1 MNKIPKFSKD
11 YIRKDFLTFS
21 VIFFLII
28 SLITITAYSISSHKI
43 NLSYVEQQLT
53 LASETTRLRLAT
65 TVNSELALVRKMADT
80 PVIRQYFK
88 DPSNRELEAL
98 ARDEFNIFIQHFEL
112 KIVFWINDVDK
123 IFYISNS
130 EPYTIDPNDP
140 ESYWYNLTL
149 YSTEKYNFNINYN
162 PNVEQIYL
170 WVNAPVFEEID
181 NRKKPLGM
189 LGTGIN
195 LTNFINFIS
204 NAHMEYDSN
213 ITPYTFNRFY
223 EITSAAN
230 YDLVYNK
237 TRLNIYLGE
246 IGDEIIRTARLLS
259 DGERRIFINND
270 KMYLVSSIPEM
281 EWFLTLS
288 YPLPGFIA
296 LNQSINIVFFSML
309 FLIFITLVTI
319 NIFIARSENAITKQ
333 NIQLLEANE
342 KAEAASRTK
351 SRFLATMSH
360 EIRTPLN
367 AIIGIAQIE
376 MQNEKLSEKH
386 KIAFKQIQRSGNNLL
401 GIINDILDMSK
412 IETGKLEL
420 NPVVYDVPSL
430 INDAVQLNIVR
441 IGSKPIV
448 FKLDVKESLP
458 SKLYGDELRIKQ
470 ILNNL
475 LSNAIKYTEKGEVI
489 LSVRYIF
496 ADENIMLKFIIKDTG
511 QGMKPED
518 KDRLFSEYMRF
529 NKKSNRFT
537 EGTGLGLNITKKIV
551 EMMDGTISVE
561 SEYGKGSTFTVSIWQ
576 RTDEYIP
583 IGEEL
588 AQRLSNFTFTSIKQD
603 VLKITHEEMPYGS
616 VLVVDDVDTNLYV
629 AHGILSFYNL
639 EIDLAD
645 SGYAAI
651 KKLEEGNNYDV
662 IFMDQMMP
670 RMDGIETTQKLRSG
684 GYTGTII
691 ALTANAL
698 AGNDEMFIR
707 KGFDGFIPKPID
719 LGQLNVILNKFVRD
733 KHPEEAKK
741 YKPEI
746 TVMTQE
752 EMQKRDLKLKQAFC
766 HNAKKAIVTMRE
778 AVQQAEND
786 DSVNLFTATVHSMKS
801 ALSKISEFEVS
812 QDAYAL
818 ESAGK
823 RNDIEFINANLESFI
838 KILETLIE
846 EFTPVEDDET

>member
-1 MNKIPKFSKD
+1 MAKILKFSKI
-11 YIRKDFLTFS
+11 YVKKDFLVFS

-28 SLITITAYSISSHKI
+28 TVVTITAYSISSRQI
-43 NLSYVEQQLT
+43 NHSYVEQQLA
-53 LASETTRLRLAT
+53 LASETTRLRLAKI
-65 TVNSELALVRKMADT
+65 VDSELALVLKMANT
-80 PVIRQYFK
+80 PIICQYFMNPS
-88 DPSNRELEAL
+88 DPELKAL
-98 ARDEFNIFIQHFEL
+98 AQVEFDIYTSYFKQKMIFW
-112 KIVFWINDVDK
+112 VNDVDK
-123 IFYISNS
+123 IFYSTNN
-130 EPYTIDPNDP
+130 EPYVVDPGDP

-170 WVNAPVFEEID
+170 WVNVPVFNE
-181 NRKKPLGM
+181 NGGRKKPIGM

-195 LTNFINFIS
+195 LTEFTEFIANSYKDFDKNIS
-204 NAHMEYDSN
+204 L
-213 ITPYTFNRFY
+213 YTFNKFN
-223 EITSAAN
+223 EITSASDYN
-230 YDLVYNK
+230 LVNDK
-237 TRLNIYLGE
+237 ARLYVYLGE
-246 IGDEIIRTARLLS
+246 VGVNIIKTANQLS
-259 DGERRIFINND
+259 NGESSGFIYEG
-270 KMYLVSSIPEM
+270 KMYLISSIPEM
-281 EWFLTLS
+281 EWFLLLS

-296 LNQSINIVFFSML
+296 LNQSMNIVFFSML
-309 FLIFITLVTI
+309 MLIFISLISI
-319 NIFIARSENAITKQ
+319 NIFAARSENALAKQ
-333 NIQLLEANE
+333 NIQLMEANQ

-376 MQNEKLSEKH
+376 MQNDELSENLK
-386 KIAFKQIQRSGNNLL
+386 KAFKQIQISGGNLL

-420 NPVVYDVPSL
+420 NPVEYDVPNL

-441 IGSKPIV
+441 IGSKPID
-448 FKLDVKESLP
+448 FKLDIKENLP

-475 LSNAIKYTEKGEVI
+475 LSNAIKYTEKGEI
-489 LSVRYIF
+489 IFSVRYIF
-496 ADENIMLKFIIKDTG
+496 ADENVMLKFIIKDTG

-518 KDRLFSEYMRF
+518 REKLFSEYMRF

-576 RTDEYIP
+576 KTNDYIP

-588 AQRLSNFTFTSIKQD
+588 AERLSNFTFTSKKQD
-603 VLKITHEEMPYGS
+603 ILKVTHEVMPYGN

-645 SGYAAI
+645 SGYEAI
-651 KKLEEGNNYDV
+651 KKFEEGNIYDV

-670 RMDGIETTQKLRSG
+670 HMDGIETAQKLRSG
-684 GYTGTII
+684 GYTGAII

-698 AGNDEMFIR
+698 AGNDEMFAR

-719 LGQLNVILNKFVRD
+719 LKQLSIILNKFVRD

-741 YKPEI
+741 YKPET

-752 EMQKRDLKLKQAFC
+752 EMQKRDRKLKHAFR
-766 HNAKKAIVTMRE
+766 NEAKKAIVTLRE
-778 AVQQAEND
+778 TARQTEND
-786 DSVNLFTATVHSMKS
+786 NSVNLFTTTVHSIKS
-801 ALSKISEFEVS
+801 ALSKISEFEAS

-823 RNDIEFINANLESFI
+823 RKDIEYINANLESFI
-838 KILETLIE
+838 KTLEALIN
-846 EFTPVEDDET
+846 DL